1 MSKGRLVN
9 IGTKDFAK
17 EKKIVYMN
25 TFRKI
30 AKHIKDL
37 KIAII
42 KNVKK
47 RHRKTCR
54 DWLREGCRRKGDCA
68 YLHKDTK

>member
-17 EKKIVYMN
+17 EKKMVYMN
-25 TFRKI
+25 TFGKI
-30 AKHIKDL
+30 TKYIKDL

-42 KNVKK
+42 KNV
-47 RHRKTCR
+47 RK
-54 DWLREGCRRKGDCA
+54 DIEKLAEIG
-68 YLHKDTK
+68 